1 MVLVFVVLVAA
12 AAAANSAWFFYSRE
26 IATKA
31 TAQRTPPPLT
41 KT

>member
-1 MVLVFVVLVAA
+1 MVLVFVVLVA